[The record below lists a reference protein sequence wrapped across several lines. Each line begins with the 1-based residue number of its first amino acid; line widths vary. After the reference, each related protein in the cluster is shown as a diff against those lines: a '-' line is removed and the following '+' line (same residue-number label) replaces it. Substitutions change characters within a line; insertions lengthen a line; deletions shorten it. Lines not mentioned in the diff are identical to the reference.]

1 MYAWIKLGS
10 ISAALSCLVCVP
22 PLRGKSAGSFP
33 EQWLVIE
40 PRIKLSKVIPVWLG
54 EALRIPFTCRS
65 SQLKLSSGESSSV
78 CSFEETL
85 FSTSVS
91 SLLIRESSIL
101 EPFEGGLT
109 SGVFKYSLAAVV
121 SKRSLVTLKQRLY
134 DSVCGSFLIFVWRN
148 LHDIFRDIT
157 IENKLR
163 IEISDLFVQKPGEV
177 ETWDYS
183 CGHFKKRSYSLAYL
197 SVHFHSSKPKSE
209 KSVSNSRYTSVHVSV
224 CLVGDFTAWLVQGLD
239 LARVVSDP
247 TGSEIFTFSDG

>member
-1 MYAWIKLGS
+1 MRFLWEISDRDLAVSTERYCGPIAWDLCFHPTIFSRNSCKKTAFSISMYAW
-10 ISAALSCLVCVP
+10 
-22 PLRGKSAGSFP
+22 
-33 EQWLVIE
+33 
-40 PRIKLSKVIPVWLG
+40 IKLSKVIPVWLG
-54 EALRIPFTCRS
+54 EALRIPFTCRT

-148 LHDIFRDIT
+148 LHEIFRDIA
-157 IENKLR
+157 IENSLW

-183 CGHFKKRSYSLAYL
+183 CGHLKKKKL
-197 SVHFHSSKPKSE
+197 
-209 KSVSNSRYTSVHVSV
+209 
-224 CLVGDFTAWLVQGLD
+224 
-239 LARVVSDP
+239 
-247 TGSEIFTFSDG
+247 